1 MLTGEFQQT
10 LLFHLTLTKSQYDAN
25 SHKYDDNNDNIK
37 HLWSANP
44 LSSILFPKA
53 EVWYY
58 FQWQQTLKN
67 SVHWLRMFWSS
78 DLH

>member
-37 HLWSANP
+37 HL
-44 LSSILFPKA
+44 
-53 EVWYY
+53 
-58 FQWQQTLKN
+58 
-67 SVHWLRMFWSS
+67 
-78 DLH
+78 